1 MRPDLVIFDC
11 DGVLVDTEPTSN
23 AVLAAN
29 LSRHGLQLSTED
41 CMRMFTG
48 WSMANVE
55 IEALR
60 LGATLP
66 ENWMEEIYGEEFDA
80 LKKGVPATE
89 GIYEILDRLDALHLP
104 YCVVSNGSEDK
115 MAITLGQNGLL
126 ERFMGAI
133 FSAHTLKTS
142 KPDPA
147 LFVAA
152 LETFRVKPSRAVV
165 IEDSALGAIGAQRA
179 GISCYGF
186 APHHDGVDLA
196 AAGASI
202 FKNMR
207 QLVSLLNI

>member
-29 LSRHGLQLSTED
+29 LTRHGLKLSTED

-55 IEALR
+55 KEALR

-89 GIYEILDRLDALHLP
+89 GIHEILDRLDALHLP

-152 LETFRVKPSRAVV
+152 LETFRVEPSRAVV
-165 IEDSALGAIGAQRA
+165 IEDSVLGAIGAQRA